1 MSKSSPSNKEIDQNL
16 IRTIAELINE
26 ADLSEIEIEKDDFRV
41 RVTRSRPTEALTY
54 AAPPP
59 VVAQAA
65 PAAPAAP
72 AGAGPASVVESAPT
86 TPADD
91 LAANPGTLPSPMVG
105 TTYLSPEPDADPFVD
120 VGSKVSEG
128 QTVVI
133 VEAMKT
139 MNQIPAHRSGTITKI
154 LVADAQPVEYGE
166 PLVVIE

>member
-41 RVTRSRPTEALTY
+41 RVTRSRPAEAVTY
-54 AAPPP
+54 AAPP
-59 VVAQAA
+59 VVTQT
-65 PAAPAAP
+65 APAAP
-72 AGAGPASVVESAPT
+72 AGAGPASVVETTPA

>member
-1 MSKSSPSNKEIDQNL
+1 MSKPSPTNKEIDQDL
-16 IRTIAELINE
+16 IRAIAELINE

-41 RVTRSRPTEALTY
+41 RVTRSRAPEAVQY
-54 AAPPP
+54 AAPQPAPP
-59 VVAQAA
+59 APVSASPANIVEPVQA
-65 PAAPAAP
+65 
-72 AGAGPASVVESAPT
+72 S

-105 TTYLSPEPDADPFVD
+105 TTYLSPEPDAAPFVS

-154 LVADAQPVEYGE
+154 LVTDSQPVEYGE